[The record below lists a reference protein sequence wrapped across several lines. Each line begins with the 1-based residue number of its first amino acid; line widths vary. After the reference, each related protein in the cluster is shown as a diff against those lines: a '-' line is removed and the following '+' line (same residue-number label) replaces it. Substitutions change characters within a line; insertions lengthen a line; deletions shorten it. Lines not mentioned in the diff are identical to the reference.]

1 MRYVALLRGINVGG
15 NTMIKMEE
23 LRKAFEALGFE
34 RVVSYINSGNLAF
47 DVPRKPALQKPAL
60 QKPARSKGTD
70 EVETALIS
78 VIEKAIEKAFAKS
91 IPVMIR
97 EQTDI
102 LRIIEA
108 NPFAGQFESHKE
120 MHVLFLKEE
129 MPAEK
134 VVELTA
140 AVPPP
145 ERFAVHGREIYCHLP
160 MGVADSYLGR
170 GTFERKLKIAVTARN
185 WRTVEKLAT
194 L

>member
-120 MHVLFLKEE
+120 MHVLFLNDNVTKE
-129 MPAEK
+129 AK
-134 VVELTA
+134 AFLVEN
-140 AVPPP
+140 VPPP
-145 ERFAVHGREIYCHLP
+145 ERFAVAGREIYCHLP

-170 GTFERKLKIAVTARN
+170 GVFEKKLKIAVTARN
-185 WRTVEKLAT
+185 WRTVEKLST